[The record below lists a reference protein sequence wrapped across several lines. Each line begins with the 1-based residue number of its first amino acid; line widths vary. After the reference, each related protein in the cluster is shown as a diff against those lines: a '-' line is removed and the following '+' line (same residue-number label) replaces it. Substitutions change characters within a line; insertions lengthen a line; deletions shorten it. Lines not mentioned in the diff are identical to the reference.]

1 MFKLLIALSLIIS
14 PYWIQAKEFIPSF
27 AIGIVTSEGARL
39 LISTTKD
46 SLRDDIVLI
55 CSPIKRICKPIL
67 SESLTVVGVN
77 ESVEDVETNK
87 SVYTYSFL
95 DDISS
100 NDIDIAV
107 IYPKLNA
114 REINVTFGDKEGVFI
129 TANAFKIRISF
140 CTSTEGVHVYS
151 EPKKYHLYYA
161 LGYEVMANCSEEV
174 YE

>member
-14 PYWIQAKEFIPSF
+14 PYWIQAKESFPSF

-39 LISTTKD
+39 SISTTKD
-46 SLRDDIVLI
+46 SLRDDMVLI
-55 CSPIKRICKPIL
+55 CSPLKRICKPIL
-67 SESLTVVGVN
+67 SESLTVVGGN

-95 DDISS
+95 
-100 NDIDIAV
+100 NDMSLNNIDIAV
-107 IYPKLNA
+107 IYPKSNA
-114 REINVTFGDKEGVFI
+114 SEVNVTFGDKEGVFI
-129 TANAFKIRISF
+129 TGNAFKYRISF
-140 CTSTEGVHVYS
+140 CTSTEGVHIYS
-151 EPKKYHLYYA
+151 EPQKYHLYYA

>member
-27 AIGIVTSEGARL
+27 AIGIVTSKGARL
-39 LISTTKD
+39 LISTTKS

-55 CSPIKRICKPIL
+55 CSPLKRICKPIL
-67 SESLTVVGVN
+67 SESLTVVGGN
-77 ESVEDVETNK
+77 EYVEDVETNK
-87 SVYTYSFL
+87 SIYTYSFL
-95 DDISS
+95 DDMSL
-100 NDIDIAV
+100 NNIDIAI

-129 TANAFKIRISF
+129 TCNAFKARVTF
-140 CTSTEGVHVYS
+140 CTSTEGVHIYS

-161 LGYEVMANCSEEV
+161 LGYEVMANCSEGV